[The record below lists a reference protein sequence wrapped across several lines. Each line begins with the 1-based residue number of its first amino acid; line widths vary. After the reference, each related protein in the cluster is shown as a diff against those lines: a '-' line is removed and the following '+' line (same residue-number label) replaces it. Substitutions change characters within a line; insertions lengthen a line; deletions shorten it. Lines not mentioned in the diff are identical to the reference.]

1 MITDRLKQIIDY
13 SGITPNAFAAKIG
26 ISQPRISNYL
36 KGREPDFDTLSR
48 ICRTFVM
55 IDPRWLLTGEGEMIV
70 KESNFVDDSPKAEH
84 VSKLIEIIH
93 TQAETLLEQQRFI
106 NSSSGKIPP
115 PLQNNNHYPDKEEFK
130 G

>member
-26 ISQPRISNYL
+26 ISQPRMSNYL

-55 IDPRWLLTGEGEMIV
+55 IDPRWLLTGVGEMIV
-70 KESNFVDDSPKAEH
+70 RESNAEDSLTGKHTAE
-84 VSKLIEIIH
+84 LIEIIR

-106 NSSSGKIPP
+106 NSGSGKIPP
-115 PLQNNNHYPDKEEFK
+115 PLQNDNQYPDKEEFK
-130 G
+130 E